1 MMIHTRLSTTLLAIL
16 SASFAFC
23 VTVNMTSFPAR
34 CGLENGAVRATAI
47 NGIPPY
53 TYLWS
58 TGATTQTITGLAPGT
73 YTVTLTDNLG
83 AVATGSATV
92 VALFELDLVSMAFF
106 EEQPDC
112 DHNCVGRVSVSEG
125 LMSGTAP
132 YTYSNAPQMLPAGY
146 FGYEGICAG
155 SVNVITISDDNG
167 CPGEMDLGSL
177 VGNVINS
184 TVQVGAITGA
194 CAGEANGTMTV
205 TLIGGSG
212 GSYVRVWNATTQV
225 EQFYYP
231 PLNTPYVI
239 TGRTAGDYTVSS
251 WVNGFDGQPMCTN
264 PAGAFTVPELPG
276 PCGTV
281 SGTVFNDVDQNC
293 TQDPY
298 EPGLPYRIL
307 TVQPGPRYGMTDAQG
322 HYFIG
327 MPFGNYTLAQPLVD
341 EAQQCPA
348 AVPVPFTVNGT
359 NSNITINLA
368 DSSLVPHDLELF
380 LHATAF
386 RPGFPFTIWGGIRNN
401 TAYASGTVSLS
412 LSYPTLLDPVIAYGG
427 GTATGG
433 NAEWN
438 FGVIPAYT
446 WLFGNFSITGTLPP
460 DPDLL
465 GEAVVLTA
473 IATNSMSET
482 SLSNNTKLLNRTVT
496 GSFDPNDKQ
505 GITNA
510 TGSTDQFFLDSDA
523 WIDYTVRFQ
532 NTGTDTAFTVVIRDA
547 IEADLDIQSLEITAA
562 SHAFAPSFGDGREL
576 VLTFAD
582 ILLPD
587 STTDFLG
594 SQGFVAFRMKPRTG
608 LIPGDVIENTAGIYF
623 DFNPPII
630 TNTTAHTVELSTGIQ
645 ARATGQTLW
654 LMPNPT
660 SGSLEVRITDPNASA
675 GLLQVVSVDGRVVM
689 QQRTEGTRTVLDVV
703 PLANGLYTLNWLH
716 VNGTVTTQRF
726 VRE

>member
-1 MMIHTRLSTTLLAIL
+1 
-16 SASFAFC
+16 
-23 VTVNMTSFPAR
+23 MTSFPAR

-73 YTVTLTDNLG
+73 YTVTLTDDLG
-83 AVATGSATV
+83 AVANGSATV
-92 VALFELDLVSMAFF
+92 VALFELNAAGNVFY
-106 EEQPDC
+106 EEQQDC
-112 DHNCVGRVSVSEG
+112 DLHCVGRVSVQEDAMG
-125 LMSGTAP
+125 GTGP
-132 YTYSNAPQMLPAGY
+132 YTYSTAPQMLPGY

-155 SVNVITISDDNG
+155 IVNVITITDDNG
-167 CPGEMDLGSL
+167 CPGAIDLGSL
-177 VGNVINS
+177 VDNVINS
-184 TVQVGAITGA
+184 TVQVGNITGA

-205 TLIGGSG
+205 TLIGGNG

-264 PAGAFTVPELPG
+264 PAGGFTVPELPG
-276 PCGTV
+276 PCGTI

-341 EAQQCPA
+341 EAQPCPA
-348 AVPVPFTVNGT
+348 GVPVPFTVNGT

-380 LHATAF
+380 LHASAF

-473 IATNSMSET
+473 IATNSMSEA
-482 SLSNNTKLLNRTVT
+482 SLSNNTKVLNRTVT

-532 NTGTDTAFTVVIRDA
+532 NTGTDTAFTVVIRDE

-562 SHAFAPSFGDGREL
+562 SHAFVPSFGDGREL

-587 STTDFLG
+587 STTNFLG
-594 SQGFVAFRMKPRTG
+594 SQGSVALRMKPRTG
-608 LIPGDVIENTAGIYF
+608 LIPSDVIENTAGIYF

-630 TNTTAHTVELSTGIQ
+630 TNTTAHTVELSTGVNVN
-645 ARATGQTLW
+645 TDPGVL
-654 LMPNPT
+654 LLPNPARDAFEIRGLSQELLRVNLLSIDGRAVRSF
-660 SGSLEVRITDPNASA
+660 SGSDGNRRFAISGIPGGAYITE
-675 GLLQVVSVDGRVVM
+675 L
-689 QQRTEGTRTVLDVV
+689 
-703 PLANGLYTLNWLH
+703 TLR
-716 VNGTVTTQRF
+716 NGTAIRLPLIIEQH
-726 VRE
+726 